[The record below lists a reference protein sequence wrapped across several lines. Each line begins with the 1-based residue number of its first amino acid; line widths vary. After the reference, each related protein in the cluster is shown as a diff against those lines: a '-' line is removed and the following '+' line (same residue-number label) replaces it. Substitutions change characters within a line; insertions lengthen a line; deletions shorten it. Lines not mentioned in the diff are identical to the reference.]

1 MNKNKRNTQKG
12 ITLIAL
18 IITIIVLLI
27 LAVVSIKLVMNSGII
42 GKSETATE
50 TYGTEAEKEQ
60 IKIAY
65 ADYKMAKESGEEN
78 TKLDVAGARE
88 AQESDGSWTI
98 KFEKTGNV
106 YKLSADGKAITPQG
120 GTSGGTPPA
129 TASAVNALIGQIVDY
144 EEDSGEVDSWR
155 VYYASDTEMFLISTN
170 TVASSTAFGS
180 SSGIPLRKTGASAD
194 YSGAADVFSA
204 KTGSEAGYSYSN
216 VDYGKTYNKLWFD
229 TTTTDKN
236 SRSKATAYLCDPA
249 NWTKYIGSNAPSGTY
264 AVGGPTKELFIK
276 SWNASI
282 PQTGVQKVSL
292 VSADVTA
299 NGYAYYKPDHLHNDH
314 PILKTIL
321 PATENGTD
329 GLYNNGASYWLASPS
344 SSDTDGVCRVSDYGY
359 VGNYDYFYTS
369 IGVRPLVS
377 IPMSKVQIEDGIV
390 KIGN

>member
-1 MNKNKRNTQKG
+1 MKKIRKTNKG

-18 IITIIVLLI
+18 VITIIVLLI
-27 LAVVSIKLVMNSGII
+27 LAGVSIAMLTGDNGILTQANNA
-42 GKSETATE
+42 KDTTDYKNAEEAVQMETAGSFDNNGKYSKDIAKNNLKNNLGIPADDITDNE
-50 TYGTEAEKEQ
+50 DGTLIVK
-60 IKIAY
+60 
-65 ADYKMAKESGEEN
+65 YKGY
-78 TKLDVAGARE
+78 TFTVDVNGRLKK
-88 AQESDGSWTI
+88 D
-98 KFEKTGNV
+98 
-106 YKLSADGKAITPQG
+106 G
-120 GTSGGTPPA
+120 GTLA

-144 EEDSGEVDSWR
+144 EEDSEEVNSWR

-204 KTGSEAGYSYSN
+204 KTESGAGYSYRN
-216 VDYGKTYNKLWFD
+216 VEYGKTYNKFWFD
-229 TTTTDKN
+229 TSTADAN
-236 SRSKATAYLCDPA
+236 PRSKATAYLCDPA
-249 NWTKYIGSNAPSGTY
+249 NWTKYIGSTAPSGTY

-282 PQTGVQKVSL
+282 SQTVVQEVSL

-299 NGYAYYKPDHLHNDH
+299 DGYAYNKPDHLYNDD

-329 GLYNNGASYWLASPS
+329 GLYNNGTSYWLASPG
-344 SSDTDGVCRVSDYGY
+344 SDYAGGVCFVSDRGY
-359 VGNYDYFYTS
+359 VGSYACDGAS
-369 IGVRPLVS
+369 RGVRPLVS

>member
-1 MNKNKRNTQKG
+1 MKNTKKTNKG

-18 IITIIVLLI
+18 VITIIVLLI
-27 LAVVSIKLVMNSGII
+27 LAGVSIAMLTGDNGILTQANNA
-42 GKSETATE
+42 KDTTDYKNAEEAVQMETAGSFDNNGKYSKDIAKNNLKNNLGILADDITDNE
-50 TYGTEAEKEQ
+50 DGTLIVK
-60 IKIAY
+60 
-65 ADYKMAKESGEEN
+65 YKGY
-78 TKLDVAGARE
+78 TFTVDVNGRLKDE
-88 AQESDGSWTI
+88 
-98 KFEKTGNV
+98 
-106 YKLSADGKAITPQG
+106 
-120 GTSGGTPPA
+120 GTPA
-129 TASAVNALIGQIVDY
+129 TASAVNALIGQVVAY
-144 EEDSGEVDSWR
+144 EDGSGKVDSWR

-180 SSGIPLRKTGASAD
+180 DSGIPLRKTGASAD

-204 KTGSEAGYSYSN
+204 KTESGAGYSYSN

-276 SWNASI
+276 SWNASK
-282 PQTGVQKVSL
+282 PQTHVQEVSL

-299 NGYAYYKPDHLHNDH
+299 GGYAYNKPDHLYNDD
-314 PILKTIL
+314 PILNTIL
-321 PATENGTD
+321 PATVGRTD
-329 GLYNNGASYWLASPS
+329 GLYNNGTSYWLASPS
-344 SSDTDGVCRVSDYGY
+344 SSLTYDVCYVSLSGCVY
-359 VGNYDYFYTS
+359 GNYCNYARN
-369 IGVRPLVS
+369 GVRPLVS